1 MPKNLY
7 NFIKDNDNITFNNV
21 GSKILMGEYNPD
33 IYLNNVNLNI
43 YEQYGYFK
51 GISLENWRNVKYYK
65 SF

>member
-1 MPKNLY
+1 MN
-7 NFIKDNDNITFNNV
+7 NDNITFNNV

-51 GISLENWRNVKYYK
+51 TGSLEKTGEMLNIINPSKLFYYFM
-65 SF
+65 S